1 MNTLAAGRFVNR
13 KETVVRYE
21 PIELK
26 IRDATSNEPWGA
38 PNTLLAEIAR
48 ATHDNFQYKKLFA
61 MVWKRFKHDG
71 IVLHVQKAMILIE
84 YLLKNGSNR
93 FILDVR
99 TRMEDIRDKKDNYK
113 ARGKKLKDI
122 ERVTQVKRKAA
133 RLLRLITDED
143 LLLRERQVAER
154 LRNMKQQSA
163 VDCTSFDPFSYP
175 IAEEGMGG
183 KAEETSAK
191 TRDEIAEGIK
201 ADSGVCRERKVRSGR
216 TTKSAEDRKRGGG
229 TKINADFRGIPHHDD
244 PFVSNGGATGVGGG
258 RGLESSFD
266 EDPFS
271 SNASKRKGSE
281 QREEEEKAEP
291 SVPPAPSPSPQ
302 RVSCGGG
309 RADTQRKAL
318 TNNNFNCDFFDFED
332 NDGEP
337 PRSNSKRK
345 AKGARRKAAASAS
358 SQPPPP
364 ASASAGGEEQDP
376 GLLFEVFSNMANNA
390 EAAIRGDEVSIVAPP
405 PRSGAAYPFG
415 INTNNDNSNDNSN
428 DDNHSPSIAHTVSIP
443 SSGEVNTRRGRRRD
457 RERPVSKLPS
467 NDTMSSLF
475 AQQPVISRASLLSS
489 AATTEPPTTHHLV
502 SPFSVPHDNPFIKP
516 PPSTSISL
524 PPSSQQQQ
532 SLSQSQPR
540 VGTKQNS
547 RGTVGSIGSLSK
559 QSGSNGSDNDSCG
572 NGSNGGVSASHAQ
585 GFETKTI
592 NEKARFEGDNDGGV
606 VNGNP
611 FLNPMAQN
619 AIRPHTQVQQRQDQQ
634 KTMIKKKKKKPCQQ
648 EPRPRPQSL
657 PPQSRD
663 KNDDVFAE
671 LFDF

>member
-1 MNTLAAGRFVNR
+1 
-13 KETVVRYE
+13 
-21 PIELK
+21 
-26 IRDATSNEPWGA
+26 
-38 PNTLLAEIAR
+38 
-48 ATHDNFQYKKLFA
+48 
-61 MVWKRFKHDG
+61 
-71 IVLHVQKAMILIE
+71 
-84 YLLKNGSNR
+84 
-93 FILDVR
+93 
-99 TRMEDIRDKKDNYK
+99 
-113 ARGKKLKDI
+113 
-122 ERVTQVKRKAA
+122 
-133 RLLRLITDED
+133 
-143 LLLRERQVAER
+143 
-154 LRNMKQQSA
+154 
-163 VDCTSFDPFSYP
+163 
-175 IAEEGMGG
+175 MGG

-332 NDGEP
+332 NGGEP

-364 ASASAGGEEQDP
+364 ASASAGGEGLDLNAIFGGGAAAATASATTTTTATTSLAPPSRSRIATRSRSSIRKSAGPPRITATRSRSSNRKSSLLASTSPIRTTDSKNDASVSAATTTSEQDP